1 MPTVKKLCSQQK
13 HAIHIIY
20 NNNNNNN
27 KKWTYQRTIQ
37 KEQILS
43 LYQLNILNNP
53 IFMNNIETNSAPN
66 IFLSSL
72 HIYIRLGFNARL
84 IWSERLTKK

>member
-1 MPTVKKLCSQQK
+1 
-13 HAIHIIY
+13 
-20 NNNNNNN
+20 
-27 KKWTYQRTIQ
+27 
-37 KEQILS
+37 
-43 LYQLNILNNP
+43 
-53 IFMNNIETNSAPN
+53 MNNIETNLAPN